1 MRALG
6 AVFFALWAAQAQAEP
21 VDDLLV
27 ALGASELTDVIR
39 EELLDYGETVGEAM
53 LPEGG
58 GAAWQA
64 ILARLYDRDLMVAR
78 VRSAMAARFEETD
91 VAAALAFF
99 ESAQGKRLVVAELEA
114 RRALLVEGAED
125 AAAQACLEPEE
136 RADALLE
143 FARVNDLLERNVA
156 GTLNSDLAFYRGLV
170 EGGVF
175 EMAESEV
182 LAEVQARVPEI
193 RVALE
198 AWLSGYLCA
207 AYGDVARDD
216 LAAYTAFSESDA
228 GAALNAAL
236 FDGYGALYKDLSYA
250 LGLAVSVQILG
261 EDL

>member
-1 MRALG
+1 MRPLA
-6 AVFFALWAAQAQAEP
+6 AAFFALWAVQARAEP

-39 EELLDYGETVGEAM
+39 EELLDYGGTVGEAM
-53 LPEGG
+53 LPDGG

-64 ILARLYDRDLMVAR
+64 ILSRLYDSELMAER
-78 VRSAMAARFEETD
+78 VRSAMAASFDEAD
-91 VAAALAFF
+91 IAAALAFF
-99 ESAQGKRLVVAELEA
+99 NSAQGKRLVAAELAA
-114 RRALLVEGAED
+114 RRYLLTQGAED
-125 AAAQACLEPEE
+125 RAAQACLEPEA

-175 EMAESEV
+175 EMEEGDV

-193 RVALE
+193 RAALE

-207 AYGDVARDD
+207 ALGDLPEGD
-216 LAAYTAFSESDA
+216 LAAYTAFSETAA

-236 FDGYGALYKDLSYA
+236 FEGYGALYQDLSYA
-250 LGLAVSVQILG
+250 LGLAVSVQISG